1 MANQETIQVLIT
13 FNRRELRPISIPYN
27 INEVELKATLRDL
40 GYISSYRHSYL
51 TTKLY
56 LNDNGTEKEIGTDE
70 YRLLKDLGIKEDSLI
85 IIKSGDPEPTPVY
98 SGWSSMRCLYGCPMA
113 QSVEEAMSQ
122 AEKYSEKDSIVT
134 TGFISDIDL
143 NS

>member
-1 MANQETIQVLIT
+1 MKVNGNYVLKKVADSYIVVALGGDIVDLNTI
-13 FNRRELRPISIPYN
+13 IS
-27 INEVELKATLRDL
+27 
-40 GYISSYRHSYL
+40 
-51 TTKLY
+51 

-98 SGWSSMRCLYGCPMA
+98 RGWSSMRCLYGCPMA